1 MFLADCVLNCHLC
14 QCFLSLLFNRKC
26 EWRDLNSHDCNSQQ
40 ILSLVC
46 LPIPPHSQ
54 TLHLSVCYVGATPN
68 ILTVCNGVRHNFRC
82 EYTKGVCPIAGTL
95 VGTSQV
101 LSVLIIAHY
110 CGRVGG
116 ADSFRIDCCLI
127 QALSSGV
134 SSHSQISSRPLLS
147 VRFNVFL
154 VIPNTVH
161 YLL

>member
-1 MFLADCVLNCHLC
+1 MCI
-14 QCFLSLLFNRKC
+14 
-26 EWRDLNSHDCNSQQ
+26 RDSCNSQQ

-68 ILTVCNGVRHNFRC
+68 ILTVCNGVGQGSTLNIQRGLIPNYRVSV
-82 EYTKGVCPIAGTL
+82 YPNRWAPL

-116 ADSFRIDCCLI
+116 ADSFKIDCFLMN
-127 QALSSGV
+127 ALSSGV
-134 SSHSQISSRPLLS
+134 SSHSQISSCPFLS
-147 VRFNVFL
+147 IFL
-154 VIPNTVH
+154 NCFKAMMSHP
-161 YLL
+161 